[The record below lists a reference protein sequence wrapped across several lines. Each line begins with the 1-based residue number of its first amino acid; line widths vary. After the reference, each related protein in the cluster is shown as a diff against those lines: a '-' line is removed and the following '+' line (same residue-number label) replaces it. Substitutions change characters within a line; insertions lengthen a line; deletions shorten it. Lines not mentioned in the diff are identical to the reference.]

1 MYTNKTV
8 IVTGANKGIG
18 FELTKLLCNEGMH
31 VIATCRDKNKAD
43 LLKRTL
49 PAAKVYVLDLADD
62 HSIINFV
69 NEINSNS
76 SHIDILMN
84 NAGTMMDGEWVGNT
98 VAHIS
103 PVILKQTFQTN
114 FFGTVYLTQL
124 LLPLI
129 QKSNAGRIVNV
140 SSIMG
145 SLGSHSIPGNELW
158 DIKPF
163 AYNASK
169 AALNHFTVHLAQL
182 FQNSSHSAVSIHP
195 GWVKTDLGGEM
206 APLAAA
212 DAAKELAAIALCA
225 DTRYNGKFMFNETI
239 LPW

>member
-62 HSIINFV
+62 HSIINFA
-69 NEINSNS
+69 NEISTHS
-76 SHIDILMN
+76 SHIDILIN
-84 NAGTMMDGEWVGNT
+84 NAGTMRDGEWVGNT

-103 PVILKQTFQTN
+103 PEILKQTFQTN

-225 DTRYNGKFMFNETI
+225 DTRYNGMFIFNETI